1 MGRTFIWSYLGK
13 FSQILHHISVQE
25 SILKDLDG
33 YKEVI
38 WDRNIVFP
46 DDKVD
51 RPDALLLSKSN
62 YWIAFEYEKWR
73 KDRKR
78 IYLSFFN
85 HANSLIKKRYSA
97 VFYSF
102 DNDVDRKFYQ
112 GLFDE
117 SDWPRIKREKSGKLR
132 KSSLTFSPDA
142 IENMRECFKFVS

>member
-51 RPDALLLSKSN
+51 RPDALLLSQSN

-85 HANSLIKKRYSA
+85 HAKSLIKKRYSA

-112 GLFDE
+112 
-117 SDWPRIKREKSGKLR
+117 
-132 KSSLTFSPDA
+132 
-142 IENMRECFKFVS
+142 